1 MSNYKYREIMKNMPA
16 DYEQVVFSITGLVR
30 KQGFNKYEF
39 KYIRDKLYEEAEKL
53 IADRIS
59 KDALAKKLEQSAVK
73 YINKGLKKKVLE
85 FTFNILFVIT
95 AIVAVCL
102 PFIYG
107 LNFNKDPELYPIFPT
122 GLDINIALS
131 NVSNLLLY
139 FGIGLSVA
147 LLIQKMEKA
156 KKITLFAILVG
167 VFILLIT
174 FFQELARQYPEVIL
188 KVNFILVELIALS
201 LAVVSYFVE
210 DYLARKSFN
219 KKYKIK

>member
-210 DYLARKSFN
+210 DYVARKSFN

>member
-16 DYEQVVFSITGLVR
+16 DYEQVVFSIAGLVR

-107 LNFNKDPELYPIFPT
+107 LNFNKDPELYPIFST

-188 KVNFILVELIALS
+188 KVNFILLELIALS

-210 DYLARKSFN
+210 DYVARKSFN

>member
-107 LNFNKDPELYPIFPT
+107 LNFNKDPELYPIFST

-210 DYLARKSFN
+210 DYVARKSFN

>member
-16 DYEQVVFSITGLVR
+16 DYEQVVFSIAGLVR

-107 LNFNKDPELYPIFPT
+107 LNFDKDPELYPIFST

-188 KVNFILVELIALS
+188 KVNFILLELIALS

-210 DYLARKSFN
+210 DYVARKSFN

>member
-16 DYEQVVFSITGLVR
+16 DYEKVVFSITGLVR

-107 LNFNKDPELYPIFPT
+107 LNFNKDPELYPIFST

-210 DYLARKSFN
+210 DYVARKSFN

>member
-95 AIVAVCL
+95 SIVAVCL

-107 LNFNKDPELYPIFPT
+107 LNFNKDPELYPIFST

-210 DYLARKSFN
+210 DYVARKSFN

>member
-16 DYEQVVFSITGLVR
+16 DYEQVVFSIAGLVR

-107 LNFNKDPELYPIFPT
+107 LNFNKDPELYPIFST

-210 DYLARKSFN
+210 DYVARKSFN

>member
-1 MSNYKYREIMKNMPA
+1 MPA

-107 LNFNKDPELYPIFPT
+107 LNFNKDPELYPIFST

-210 DYLARKSFN
+210 DYVARKSFN